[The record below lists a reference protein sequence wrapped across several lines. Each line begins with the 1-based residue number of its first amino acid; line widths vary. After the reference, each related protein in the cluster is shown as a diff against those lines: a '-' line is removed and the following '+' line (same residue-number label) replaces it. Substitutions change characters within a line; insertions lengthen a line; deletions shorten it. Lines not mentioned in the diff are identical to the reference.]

1 MLSRSRIR
9 WSQLPNYITCS
20 RIFLAKVAIICYLFA
35 FVDQPYLYQWSI
47 NWNNQ
52 LKSYFAIPISV
63 FVGGIIFIIAAST
76 DWLDGYLARK
86 YACTTDLGKILDPIA
101 DKLLV
106 NGVLVVLV
114 SYKQVMPAV
123 LLVIFIARD
132 IGMNT
137 LRMFLLHQ
145 GIVVP
150 ANNSGKWKTLL
161 QMLGIIVLTFGFWF
175 NQKSQLTDYQADWL
189 LFYWLVQNGPMVISA
204 ILAIASLIRYGLVY
218 LKKTS

>member
-1 MLSRSRIR
+1 MLSGHRIR
-9 WSQLPNYITCS
+9 WSQLPNYITYS

-47 NWNNQ
+47 SWSNQ
-52 LKSYFAIPISV
+52 LKSHFAIPISV

-86 YACTTDLGKILDPIA
+86 YGWTTDVGKILDPIA

-114 SYKQVMPAV
+114 SYQQIMPAV

-132 IGMNT
+132 IGINA
-137 LRMFLLHQ
+137 LRMFLLRQ
-145 GIVVP
+145 GMVIP
-150 ANNSGKWKTLL
+150 ANYCGKWKTLL
-161 QMLGIIVLTFGFWF
+161 QMVGIVVLTFGFWF
-175 NQKSQLTDYQADWL
+175 NQKSQLTNYQADWL
-189 LFYWLVQNGPMVISA
+189 LFYWLVQNGLMVISA
-204 ILAIASLIRYGLVY
+204 FLAIGSLIKYGLIY
-218 LKKTS
+218 LKKPS